1 MLLCCRDSA
10 GIVEDVQDTI
20 DEVKREENEE
30 DTKK

>member
-20 DEVKREENEE
+20 DEVKQEENEE